1 MRNPYTVLG
10 VAKTADEK
18 QIKSAFRKLAMRY
31 HPDHN
36 KDDAAAQEKF
46 AELNQA
52 YEILSDKDKRAAF
65 DRGEIDAEGKPQFQG
80 GFGQGGFGGGGR
92 GGNPFGNFDFGGGG
106 GRGGFGGNIHIDE
119 TILGDIFGHSG
130 FSRGDF
136 SRAGGRPG
144 AGRQSPPRG
153 ADISAALELPLEQL
167 VAAEKV
173 EVTFS
178 NGKHLK
184 IKLPLYLENGQ
195 TIRLK
200 GQGQQPAGGLAGDA
214 LVTIR
219 FKPDPRFRL
228 EGRVLHMDLPI
239 GLKTAVLGGRE
250 TVKTLDGSIALTIP
264 AWSGSDKILRL
275 KDKGLPLAGGGR
287 APLYVHLRLM
297 LPAEHDKKLEELVQ
311 TYPE

>member
-36 KDDAAAQEKF
+36 KDDAAAQGKF

-80 GFGQGGFGGGGR
+80 GFSQGGGFGGGGR

-136 SRAGGRPG
+136 SRAGGRAPG
-144 AGRQSPPRG
+144 GKARRAAP
-153 ADISAALELPLEQL
+153 ISAPRWSCRWSSLSLP
-167 VAAEKV
+167 K
-173 EVTFS
+173 
-178 NGKHLK
+178 
-184 IKLPLYLENGQ
+184 
-195 TIRLK
+195 R
-200 GQGQQPAGGLAGDA
+200 
-214 LVTIR
+214 
-219 FKPDPRFRL
+219 
-228 EGRVLHMDLPI
+228 
-239 GLKTAVLGGRE
+239 
-250 TVKTLDGSIALTIP
+250 
-264 AWSGSDKILRL
+264 
-275 KDKGLPLAGGGR
+275 
-287 APLYVHLRLM
+287 
-297 LPAEHDKKLEELVQ
+297 
-311 TYPE
+311 